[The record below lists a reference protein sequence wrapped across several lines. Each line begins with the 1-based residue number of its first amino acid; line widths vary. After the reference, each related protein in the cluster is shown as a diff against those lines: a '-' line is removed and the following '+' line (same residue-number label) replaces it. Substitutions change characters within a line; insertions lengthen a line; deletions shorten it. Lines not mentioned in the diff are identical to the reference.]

1 MTGCNADTLI
11 RAAKNSLEI
20 LESKTELTDV
30 NYDKFK
36 EDRDNSLNKI
46 KQCHA
51 DKMTAIGDSVDTHAA
66 NTANTDIHSFEKIIA
81 ERLVVENTLKYDAQ
95 METDKEVNYK
105 TLLEE
110 NYKLDTKIKAY
121 EKKTNKINENMSSN
135 NLLLSS
141 QTTKTSL
148 LKNANWGVLIFV
160 ICSLVYINFKQFFT
174 RKSKTLSKKKENTLF
189 NQKDD
194 KKQYETINNETK
206 MTQQKELLSN

>member
-11 RAAKNSLEI
+11 LAAKNSLKI

-36 EDRDNSLNKI
+36 EDRDNSLKKI
-46 KQCHA
+46 EQCHA
-51 DKMTAIGDSVDTHAA
+51 DKMTAIGKSVDTHATNA
-66 NTANTDIHSFEKIIA
+66 ANTDIHSFEKIIA
-81 ERLVVENTLKYDAQ
+81 ERLVVENELKYKEQEAI
-95 METDKEVNYK
+95 DKEINYK

-110 NYKLDTKIKAY
+110 NYKLDSKIKEY

-135 NLLLSS
+135 NLLLRS
-141 QTTKTSL
+141 QTTKTNL
-148 LKNANWGVLIFV
+148 LKNTNLGVLIFV

-174 RKSKTLSKKKENTLF
+174 IKSKTLSKKKENTLF